1 MSKSISTIKSSTH
14 PKHTAN
20 RVAMA
25 KRIVEFLDTDAIFSG
40 ANNSAV
46 VTEFNDTT
54 WALIASVMGEKQSP
68 AEGTVATVIGILVGR
83 EMAR

>member
-1 MSKSISTIKSSTH
+1 MSKPITTIKSSTH

-25 KRIVEFLDTDAIFSG
+25 RRIVEFLDTNPIFDG
-40 ANNSAV
+40 ANTPEV
-46 VTEFNDTT
+46 VSEFDDRT
-54 WALIASVMGEKQSP
+54 WALVASVMGERQAP

>member
-1 MSKSISTIKSSTH
+1 MSKPISTIKSSTH

-20 RVAMA
+20 RVEMA
-25 KRIVEFLDTDAIFSG
+25 RRIVEFLDTDPIFEG
-40 ANNSAV
+40 ANTPSV
-46 VTEFNDTT
+46 VAEFNDRT
-54 WALIASVMGEKQSP
+54 WALIASVMGEKQAP